1 MLKRQGYVKRKARK
15 VKAMGPRQVP
25 SEMELQ
31 SRPGAH
37 LNRQVIRGPVFGA
50 LPCNGAGLEYRFAL
64 E

>member
-1 MLKRQGYVKRKARK
+1 MLQKYGYVKRKARK
-15 VKAMGPRQVP
+15 VRAMGPRQVP
-25 SEMELQ
+25 PELELQ

-50 LPCNGAGLEYRFAL
+50 LPCNGAGLEYRLAL